1 MKCVTKKRA
10 ISFLIIIFLIA
21 GMCFDIPNLESLA
34 HTEVVVFD
42 KTGTLT
48 KAKPTVAKVVSFN
61 GDSPDEL
68 LRIGENESYIVQE
81 IIQSIRLNARQNY
94 RTRFLTG
101 YIRDLTYNFAYM
113 TYVSLTILLSGII
126 FFSITVIMYIH
137 AKDGEKQN
145 NTL

>member
-21 GMCFDIPNLESLA
+21 GMCFDIPKAESFFEY
-34 HTEVVVFD
+34 TD
-42 KTGTLT
+42 KGKHEIINISDTISQCRDICT
-48 KAKPTVAKVVSFN
+48 
-61 GDSPDEL
+61 DEL
-68 LRIGENESYIVQE
+68 LRIGGNESYIVQE

-126 FFSITVIMYIH
+126 FFAITVIMYIH

>member
-1 MKCVTKKRA
+1 MKCVTKKRS

-21 GMCFDIPNLESLA
+21 GMCFDIPKAESFFEY
-34 HTEVVVFD
+34 TD
-42 KTGTLT
+42 KGKHEIISISDTISQCRDICT
-48 KAKPTVAKVVSFN
+48 
-61 GDSPDEL
+61 DEL
-68 LRIGENESYIVQE
+68 LRIGGNESYIVQE

-101 YIRDLTYNFAYM
+101 YVQDL
-113 TYVSLTILLSGII
+113 TYVSLIILLSGII
-126 FFSITVIMYIH
+126 FFGITVIMYIH

>member
-1 MKCVTKKRA
+1 
-10 ISFLIIIFLIA
+10 
-21 GMCFDIPNLESLA
+21 MCFDIPKAESFFEY
-34 HTEVVVFD
+34 TD
-42 KTGTLT
+42 KGKHEIINISDTISQCRDICT
-48 KAKPTVAKVVSFN
+48 
-61 GDSPDEL
+61 DEL

-126 FFSITVIMYIH
+126 FFGITVIMYIH